1 MVCIEMIVDNLFSV
15 QDVPYGT
22 TYGQWTVRWWQWFFS
37 VPKSESPIVD
47 TTGEHADADQQFSSV
62 FFLAGK
68 LPGKDRILPNRTCKI
83 SEDRAILFPIIN
95 CEANALEYPELNT
108 DEAILKH
115 VKRDEDSI
123 VLKECFVNGERIPAQ
138 RVKSEPGI
146 FELQIKKDNVVD
158 APAGLTRASADG
170 YWVFL
175 KPLPE
180 GKYEITFRGSCEFG
194 RLYSGASYNIEVVK
208 EVDVVV

>member
-1 MVCIEMIVDNLFSV
+1 MIIDNLYSV
-15 QDVPYGT
+15 QDLPYGA

-37 VPKSESPIVD
+37 VPKSENPIAD
-47 TTGEHADADQQFSSV
+47 ITGVRADADQKFSNV

-68 LPGKDRILPNRTCKI
+68 LPGEDRILPKRTCKI
-83 SEDRAILFPIIN
+83 SEDMAILFPIIN
-95 CEANALEYPELNT
+95 CEANALEYPELNS

-123 VLKECFVNGERIPAQ
+123 VLKECFVNGERISAQ
-138 RVKSEPGI
+138 RVKSDPAI
-146 FELQIKKDNVVD
+146 FELHIKKDNVVD
-158 APAGLTRASADG
+158 AQAGLTRASADG

-175 KPLPE
+175 KPLPV

-194 RLYSGASYNIEVVK
+194 RLYSGANYNIQVAKKAHANV
-208 EVDVVV
+208 